1 LLNFEILKEET
12 SLPEK
17 KLPNEKCNRFEPP
30 VSHNRN
36 PFMWWK
42 RKIISV
48 RQLHLDNIVQ
58 GYQLPS

>member
-12 SLPEK
+12 CLPEK
-17 KLPNEKCNRFEPP
+17 KLPNEKYNRFEPT

-42 RKIISV
+42 RKISV
-48 RQLHLDNIVQ
+48 RQLHLDNIV
-58 GYQLPS
+58 

>member
-17 KLPNEKCNRFEPP
+17 KLSNKKYNRFEPP

-36 PFMWWK
+36 SFMWWK
-42 RKIISV
+42 RKIISG
-48 RQLHLDNIVQ
+48 RQLHLDSIVQ